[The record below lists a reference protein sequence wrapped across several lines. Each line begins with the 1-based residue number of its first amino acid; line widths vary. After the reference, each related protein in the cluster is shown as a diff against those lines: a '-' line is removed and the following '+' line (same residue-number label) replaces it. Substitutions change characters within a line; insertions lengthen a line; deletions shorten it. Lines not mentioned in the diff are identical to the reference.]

1 MGARLSV
8 CYMNPVVS
16 SHVNWVSFVGRKIMK
31 NVLSIFSGTL
41 AWAVMSIALGQQ
53 PGFRIDTDIHFANEK
68 EPSKQS
74 LTLFSEGVY
83 YDFSKDDPTAITMID
98 PQRNRIILL
107 DGKRNIQTTID
118 MTELS
123 KYVESAKLQADS
135 PDLKLLLRASEQVAF
150 NDQTS
155 TCTVGIK
162 QISYVATTQ
171 KPPESTIAQQYADFA
186 NWSARLNAVYPPQR
200 PPYVRMRLNDE
211 LGNRGFLPAEIEI
224 TTTHASGKPTTARCR
239 LLALWLLSRDDQAAI
254 KNVGEKLA
262 KYSKLDPAKYFAA
275 QLAINK

>member
-1 MGARLSV
+1 
-8 CYMNPVVS
+8 
-16 SHVNWVSFVGRKIMK
+16 MK
-31 NVLSIFSGTL
+31 NVLSISSGTL
-41 AWAVMSIALGQQ
+41 AWAVMSIVLGQQ

-83 YDFSKDDPTAITMID
+83 YDFSKDDTTAITMID

-118 MTELS
+118 MADLS
-123 KYVESAKLQADS
+123 KFVETAKLQANTA
-135 PDLKLLLRASEQVAF
+135 DLKLLLKASEQVKF
-150 NDQTS
+150 DDQAS

-224 TTTHASGKPTTARCR
+224 TTTLASGKPTTARCR
-239 LLALWLLSRDDQAAI
+239 LLALWLLSRDDHAAI
-254 KNVGEKLA
+254 KSVGEKLA
-262 KYSKLDPAKYFAA
+262 KYSKLDPNKYFAA
-275 QLAINK
+275 QLAVNK